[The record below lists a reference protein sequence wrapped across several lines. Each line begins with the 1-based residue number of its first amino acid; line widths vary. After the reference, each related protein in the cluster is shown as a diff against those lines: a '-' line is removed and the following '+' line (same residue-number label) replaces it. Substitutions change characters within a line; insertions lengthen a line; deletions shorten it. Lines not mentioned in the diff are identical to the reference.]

1 MMRTTD
7 YNGYSGIKT
16 AGQKKKEEQERVI
29 RADIDAIDSAL
40 ATGVESVLLE
50 THILIDVRYSAYIP
64 NWGQS
69 TYGYRNDLGYHY
81 EWLDKQS
88 IRHNLSVFKANLSGY
103 LYGFKTI
110 EQDGLAANNV
120 SVNVNNSN
128 AISLSIT
135 FDEARKKI
143 EDMPGLDDAATEE
156 IKGKIDELE
165 NISKENI
172 SKKKKWEKV
181 KPILAFVM
189 DKGAD
194 AAIAIMTLV
203 LQMKLGM

>member
-1 MMRTTD
+1 MRTTD
-7 YNGYSGIKT
+7 YNGYSGNKT
-16 AGQKKKEEQERVI
+16 AAQKKKEEQERVI
-29 RADIDAIDSAL
+29 RADIDAIDLAL
-40 ATGVESVLLE
+40 ATGVESKMREV
-50 THILIDVRYSAYIP
+50 HIMLDGKYSSYVP
-64 NWGQS
+64 NWGMS
-69 TYGYRNDLGYHY
+69 TYRYNLRHGYDYDCFSKSELT
-81 EWLDKQS
+81 
-88 IRHNLSVFKANLSGY
+88 HNLSVFKAKLSGY
-103 LYGFKTI
+103 LCDFDVR
-110 EQDGLAANNV
+110 EQDTVAENNIN
-120 SVNVNNSN
+120 VNVNNVN
-128 AISLSIT
+128 EINQNIS

-156 IKGKIDELE
+156 IKAKIDELE
-165 NISKENI
+165 NIAKENI